1 MINNNNDNIDTITK
15 FLEDLQ
21 KLGKQLSITR
31 DEQKVVLEQMM
42 SLKEDSKIKT
52 EEYIQLDNRSK
63 DLQAILDKYS
73 PIFNER
79 MKWIKDINA
88 KHAKKK

>member
-1 MINNNNDNIDTITK
+1 MINNNNDKIDTITK

-42 SLKEDSKIKT
+42 SLKEDSRTKT
-52 EEYIQLDNRSK
+52 EDYIQLDNRSK

>member
-1 MINNNNDNIDTITK
+1 MINNNDNIDNITK
-15 FLEDLQ
+15 FLDDVL
-21 KLGKQLSITR
+21 KLGNQLSITR
-31 DEQKVVLEQMM
+31 DEQKVVLAQML
-42 SLKEDSKIKT
+42 SLKKDGKTKT
-52 EEYIQLDNRSK
+52 EEYIQLDTRSK

-79 MKWIKDINA
+79 MKWIKYIKA

>member
-1 MINNNNDNIDTITK
+1 MINNNDNIDTITK
-15 FLEDLQ
+15 FLDDVL
-21 KLGKQLSITR
+21 KLGNQLSITK
-31 DEQKVVLEQMM
+31 DEQKVVLAQML
-42 SLKEDSKIKT
+42 SLKKDGKTKT
-52 EEYIQLDNRSK
+52 EEYIQLETRSK

-79 MKWIKDINA
+79 MKWIKDIKA

>member
-1 MINNNNDNIDTITK
+1 MINNNDNIDNITK
-15 FLEDLQ
+15 FLDDVL
-21 KLGKQLSITR
+21 KLGNQLSITR
-31 DEQKVVLEQMM
+31 DEQKVVLAQML
-42 SLKEDSKIKT
+42 SLKKGGKTKT
-52 EEYIQLDNRSK
+52 EEYIQLDTRSK

-79 MKWIKDINA
+79 MKWIKDIKA

>member
-1 MINNNNDNIDTITK
+1 MINNNDNIDNITK
-15 FLEDLQ
+15 YLDDVL
-21 KLGKQLSITR
+21 KLGNQLSITR
-31 DEQKVVLEQMM
+31 DEQKVVLAQML
-42 SLKEDSKIKT
+42 SLKKDGKTKT
-52 EEYIQLDNRSK
+52 EEYIQLDTRSK

-79 MKWIKDINA
+79 MKWIKDIKA

>member
-42 SLKEDSKIKT
+42 SLKGDSKTKT
-52 EEYIQLDNRSK
+52 EEYLQLDNRSK

>member
-1 MINNNNDNIDTITK
+1 MINNNDNIDTITK

-42 SLKEDSKIKT
+42 SLKEDSKTKT
-52 EEYIQLDNRSK
+52 EEYLQLDNRSK

>member
-1 MINNNNDNIDTITK
+1 MINNNDNIDDITK
-15 FLEDLQ
+15 FLDDVL
-21 KLGKQLSITR
+21 KLGNQLSITR
-31 DEQKVVLEQMM
+31 DEQKVVLAHML
-42 SLKEDSKIKT
+42 SLKKDGKTKT
-52 EEYIQLDNRSK
+52 EEYIQLDTRSK

-79 MKWIKDINA
+79 MKWIKDIKA

>member
-1 MINNNNDNIDTITK
+1 MINNNDNIDTITK
-15 FLEDLQ
+15 FLDDVL
-21 KLGKQLSITR
+21 KLGNQLSITK
-31 DEQKVVLEQMM
+31 DEQKVVLAQML
-42 SLKEDSKIKT
+42 SLKKDGKTKT
-52 EEYIQLDNRSK
+52 EEYNQLETRSK

-79 MKWIKDINA
+79 MKWIKDIKA

>member
-31 DEQKVVLEQMM
+31 DEQKVVLEQMI
-42 SLKEDSKIKT
+42 SLKEDSKTKT
-52 EEYIQLDNRSK
+52 EEYIKLDNRSK

>member
-1 MINNNNDNIDTITK
+1 MINNNDNIDNSTK
-15 FLEDLQ
+15 FLDDVL
-21 KLGKQLSITR
+21 KLGNQLSITR
-31 DEQKVVLEQMM
+31 DEQKVVLAQML
-42 SLKEDSKIKT
+42 SLKKDGKTKT
-52 EEYIQLDNRSK
+52 EEYIQLDTRSK

-79 MKWIKDINA
+79 MKWIKDIKA

>member
-1 MINNNNDNIDTITK
+1 MINNNDNIDTITK
-15 FLEDLQ
+15 FLDDVL
-21 KLGKQLSITR
+21 KLGNQLSITR
-31 DEQKVVLEQMM
+31 DEQKVVLAQML
-42 SLKEDSKIKT
+42 SLKKDGKINT
-52 EEYIQLDNRSK
+52 EEYLQLDTRSN

-79 MKWIKDINA
+79 MKWIKDRKA

>member
-1 MINNNNDNIDTITK
+1 MNNNNDNIDTITK

-42 SLKEDSKIKT
+42 SLKEDSKTKT

>member
-42 SLKEDSKIKT
+42 SLKEDSKTKT
-52 EEYIQLDNRSK
+52 EEYIQLDKRSK

>member
-1 MINNNNDNIDTITK
+1 MINNNDNIDNITK
-15 FLEDLQ
+15 FLDDVL
-21 KLGKQLSITR
+21 KRGNQLSITR
-31 DEQKVVLEQMM
+31 DEQKVVLAQML
-42 SLKEDSKIKT
+42 SLKKDGKTKT
-52 EEYIQLDNRSK
+52 EEYIQLDTRSK

-79 MKWIKDINA
+79 MKWIKDIKA

>member
-42 SLKEDSKIKT
+42 SLKEDSKTKT

>member
-21 KLGKQLSITR
+21 KLGKQLSITK

-42 SLKEDSKIKT
+42 SLKEDSKTKT

>member
-1 MINNNNDNIDTITK
+1 MINNNDNIDTITK

-42 SLKEDSKIKT
+42 SLKEDSKTKT
-52 EEYIQLDNRSK
+52 EEYIQLDKRSK
-63 DLQAILDKYS
+63 DLQAILDKYG

>member
-1 MINNNNDNIDTITK
+1 MINNNDNIDNITK
-15 FLEDLQ
+15 FLDDVL
-21 KLGKQLSITR
+21 KLGNQLSITK
-31 DEQKVVLEQMM
+31 DEQKVVLAQML
-42 SLKEDSKIKT
+42 SLKKDGKTKT
-52 EEYIQLDNRSK
+52 EEYIQLDTRSK

-79 MKWIKDINA
+79 MKWIKDIKA

>member
-42 SLKEDSKIKT
+42 SLKEDSKTKT
-52 EEYIQLDNRSK
+52 EEYLQLDNRSK

>member
-1 MINNNNDNIDTITK
+1 MINNNDNIDNITK
-15 FLEDLQ
+15 FLDDVL
-21 KLGKQLSITR
+21 KLGNQLSITR
-31 DEQKVVLEQMM
+31 DEQKVVLAQML
-42 SLKEDSKIKT
+42 SLKKDGKTKT
-52 EEYIQLDNRSK
+52 EEYIQLDTRSK

-79 MKWIKDINA
+79 MKWIKDIKT

>member
-42 SLKEDSKIKT
+42 SLKEDSKTKT
-52 EEYIQLDNRSK
+52 EDYIQLDNRSK

>member
-1 MINNNNDNIDTITK
+1 MINNNDNIDNITK

>member
-1 MINNNNDNIDTITK
+1 MINNNNDNIDTITN
-15 FLEDLQ
+15 FLKDLQ

-42 SLKEDSKIKT
+42 SLKEDSKTKT

-79 MKWIKDINA
+79 LKWIKDINA

>member
-1 MINNNNDNIDTITK
+1 MVNNNDNIDTITK
-15 FLEDLQ
+15 FLDDVL
-21 KLGKQLSITR
+21 KLGNQLSITK
-31 DEQKVVLEQMM
+31 DEQKVVLAQML
-42 SLKEDSKIKT
+42 SLKKDGKTKT
-52 EEYIQLDNRSK
+52 EEYIQLETRSK

-79 MKWIKDINA
+79 MKWIKDIKA

>member
-1 MINNNNDNIDTITK
+1 MINNNDNIDTITK
-15 FLEDLQ
+15 FLDDVL
-21 KLGKQLSITR
+21 KLGNQLSITR
-31 DEQKVVLEQMM
+31 DEQKVVLAQML
-42 SLKEDSKIKT
+42 SLKKDGKTKT
-52 EEYIQLDNRSK
+52 EEYLQLDTRSN

-79 MKWIKDINA
+79 MKWIKDIKA

>member
-1 MINNNNDNIDTITK
+1 MVNNNDNIDTITK
-15 FLEDLQ
+15 FLDDVL
-21 KLGKQLSITR
+21 KLGNQLSITR
-31 DEQKVVLEQMM
+31 DEQKVVLAQML
-42 SLKEDSKIKT
+42 SLKKDGKINT
-52 EEYIQLDNRSK
+52 EEYLQLDTRSN

-79 MKWIKDINA
+79 MKWIKDIKA

>member
-31 DEQKVVLEQMM
+31 DEQKVVLAQML
-42 SLKEDSKIKT
+42 SLKKDGKTKT
-52 EEYIQLDNRSK
+52 EEYIQLDTRSK

-79 MKWIKDINA
+79 MKWIKDIKA

>member
-1 MINNNNDNIDTITK
+1 MINNNDNIDTITK
-15 FLEDLQ
+15 FLDDVL
-21 KLGKQLSITR
+21 KLGNQLSITK
-31 DEQKVVLEQMM
+31 DEQKVVLAQML
-42 SLKEDSKIKT
+42 SLKKDGKTKT
-52 EEYIQLDNRSK
+52 EEYIQLETRSK

-79 MKWIKDINA
+79 MKWIEDIKA

>member
-1 MINNNNDNIDTITK
+1 MINNNDNIDTITN
-15 FLEDLQ
+15 FLDDVL
-21 KLGKQLSITR
+21 KLGNQLSITK
-31 DEQKVVLEQMM
+31 DEQKVVLAQML
-42 SLKEDSKIKT
+42 SLKKDGKTKT
-52 EEYIQLDNRSK
+52 EEYIQLETRSK

-79 MKWIKDINA
+79 MKWIKDIKA